1 MPASTD
7 LAAHPLT
14 HWTGPLGL
22 PDFTRIG
29 DGDFSSV
36 FDAALKAHE
45 AEIAAIAGNP
55 EAPTVANTLAA
66 LELSGQALDRVSSI
80 FWCKAGANTN
90 DAIQALERE
99 VSPKI
104 ARHFS
109 AISMNEKLFSRIDDL
124 YRRRE
129 KLGLDAE
136 TLRVLEKTWKGFVRS
151 GAKLDAAGKKR
162 LAAINEDLSSLGTK
176 FGQNVL
182 SDERDWALFLDEADL
197 AGLPDF
203 LKSAMAE
210 AAEARGTVSA
220 AEAKTLV
227 RQLAEAPRYASQVLK
242 LDQQIEKVAREL
254 SHYQHVLYLGRDTN
268 YPLARGG
275 ALKLKEISYI
285 HAEGYAAGELKHGP
299 IALIDETMP
308 VVVIAPHD
316 KLFEKTISNM
326 QEVAARGGKIILIT
340 DEKGATAASVP
351 ILETIVLPDMPAEV
365 ASIVYALP
373 IQMLAYHAAV
383 FMGTD
388 VDQPRNLAKSVTVE

>member
-22 PDFTRIG
+22 PDFTHIG
-29 DGDFSSV
+29 DGDFSPV

-45 AEIAAIAGNP
+45 AEIAAIADNY

-90 DAIQALERE
+90 DTIQALERE
-99 VSPKI
+99 VSPKM

-109 AISMNEKLFSRIDDL
+109 AISMNEKLFARIDDL
-124 YRRRE
+124 YQRRE

-136 TLRVLEKTWKGFVRS
+136 TLRVLEKTWKRFVRS

-162 LAAINEDLSSLGTK
+162 LASINEELSSLGTK

-182 SDERDWALFLDEADL
+182 ADEREWALFLDASDL

-210 AAEARGTVSA
+210 AAEMRGQ
-220 AEAKTLV
+220 KG
-227 RQLAEAPRYASQVLK
+227 RYAVTLSSSIYEPFTTFSERR
-242 LDQQIEKVAREL
+242 DQ
-254 SHYQHVLYLGRDTN
+254 RDAAWRSYTM
-268 YPLARGG
+268 RG
-275 ALKLKEISYI
+275 E
-285 HAEGYAAGELKHGP
+285 
-299 IALIDETMP
+299 
-308 VVVIAPHD
+308 
-316 KLFEKTISNM
+316 N
-326 QEVAARGGKIILIT
+326 
-340 DEKGATAASVP
+340 
-351 ILETIVLPDMPAEV
+351 
-365 ASIVYALP
+365 
-373 IQMLAYHAAV
+373 
-383 FMGTD
+383 
-388 VDQPRNLAKSVTVE
+388 